1 MTTTFA
7 HLPLRALVASPT
19 NPRTIF
25 DPAWITEL
33 AESIKVSG
41 VIQPILVR
49 PLPGSRVADTDRGVT
64 HEIVEGECRWRG
76 SKEAG
81 TDTIPAMVREL
92 TDLEVIEIQLIS
104 FLKRKGLTELEEA
117 QGYQSLMDAAQ
128 ISADEVGKRIKKSR
142 SYVFGRL
149 KLLDLCIEA
158 RTSLAAGTIDASRG
172 LLLAR
177 IPDHKLQI
185 KALEEITRKNY
196 ADEIDMSARDAA
208 RHIQREYMLHLDRA
222 RFTITDA
229 ALVPEAGSC
238 KTCPKRTGCS
248 PDLFADVQGA
258 DVCTDPPC
266 FHKKEQAHTDAQL
279 RVAHERG
286 QTIIDGREAKELM
299 PNSWGKVEGYL
310 RLDEESDSP
319 TDKPLRKLLGKQIEA
334 EGIQPTLIANPHKA
348 GELIAVLPSHQ
359 VAELLKAKGH
369 EDAAQRVDATLQASA
384 KAEATAAKAKLETDY
399 EQGWRTAVLERIAGK
414 LKDSDGAYDLGRE
427 VLRHIAL
434 HYAHQCNTDRAKR
447 LCKLLDLGKVAP
459 LLALHDYVRDAE
471 HPQDVLQLLVAAAD
485 VEYRAYLTNQDDA
498 NQGLLLVADD
508 NLVSVDKVKAE
519 VKAQMRGEAVASGGD
534 RFASPAVK
542 YRGVNGECWT
552 GRGLQ
557 PRWVRAHIEAGG
569 ALADLEVQK
578 APVPLAS
585 AAQAKGVRGA
595 KKPKIKTSAAQAQ
608 IEIAAAMQAQDT
620 DSGADAQGDEV
631 DSSQP
636 VATCAPAD
644 AVASPEPPVALA
656 VDALVVVTDDYQR
669 LPITQHKWSGKQG
682 VITQG
687 LDDDRWMVSFGIRG
701 MCAFDVADLQLV
713 TLTDDQVEPAAV
725 ATMPEP
731 VDPLYQGALD
741 IVKRE
746 RKVSIRLIKAGLAVG
761 TAKAVAL
768 IDQLAAAG
776 AVGDC
781 DARGAREVLVAA

>member
-33 AESIKVSG
+33 AESIKTNG
-41 VIQPILVR
+41 VIQPILAR

-158 RTSLAAGTIDASRG
+158 RTSLAAGTIDASRA

-185 KALEEITRKNY
+185 KALEEITQKNY
-196 ADEIDMSARDAA
+196 AGEIDMSARDAA
-208 RHIQREYMLHLDRA
+208 RHIQRDYMLHLDRA
-222 RFTITDA
+222 RFAVTDA
-229 ALVPEAGSC
+229 ALLPDAGSC
-238 KTCPKRTGCS
+238 KACPKRTGCS
-248 PDLFADVQGA
+248 PDLFADVLGA

-266 FHKKEQAHTDAQL
+266 YHRKEQAHTDAQL
-279 RVAHERG
+279 KAAHERG

-299 PNSWGKVEGYL
+299 PNAWGKVEGYL
-310 RLDEESDSP
+310 RLDEEDDSP

-334 EGIQPTLIANPHKA
+334 EGIQPTLIANPHKS

-369 EDAAQRVDATLQASA
+369 EDAAHRVDATLQASA
-384 KAEATAAKAKLETDY
+384 KAEAAAAKAKLETDY
-399 EQGWRTAVLERIAGK
+399 QQGWRTAVLERIAAK
-414 LKDSDGAYDLGRE
+414 LKESEGYDLSCD
-427 VLRHIAL
+427 VMRHIAF
-434 HYAHQCNTDRAKR
+434 HYAHQCNQERAKR
-447 LCKLLDLGKVAP
+447 ICKLLDLGKVAP
-459 LLALHDYVRDAE
+459 VQGLHDYIRDAA
-471 HPQDVLQLLVAAAD
+471 HPGDVLQLLVAAAD
-485 VEYRAYLTNQDDA
+485 VEYRAYLPDQENA
-498 NQGLLLVADD
+498 NKGLLLVADD
-508 NLVSVDKVKAE
+508 NLVSVDKVKEE
-519 VKAQMRGEAVASGGD
+519 VKAQMRGTPIAANGNTI
-534 RFASPAVK
+534 K
-542 YRGVNGECWT
+542 YRGVNGEAWT

-557 PRWVRAHIEAGG
+557 PRWVRAHIEGGG

-585 AAQAKGVRGA
+585 AAQAKGVGGG
-595 KKPKIKTSAAQAQ
+595 KKPKNKTSAAQAQ

-620 DSGADAQGDEV
+620 DSGADAHGDEV

-636 VATCAPAD
+636 VATSTARDACASG
-644 AVASPEPPVALA
+644 AVAVALA

-701 MCAFDVADLQLV
+701 MCAFDAADLQLV

-741 IVKRE
+741 IVTRE
-746 RKVSIRLIKAGLAVG
+746 RKISIRLIKAGLSVG
-761 TAKAVAL
+761 TATAVKL

-776 AVGDC
+776 AVGAC
-781 DARGAREVLVAA
+781 DARGAREVLVVA